1 MSRLDQRLEGE
12 GGRAAASTLG
22 RSSGS
27 RLLIPGIVLERV
39 DEGVEQVEKGGRHIR
54 RMDQPTAE
62 PRVMG
67 RRMEAAGVLKIW
79 EGSVMPGTYA
89 MAN

>member
-1 MSRLDQRLEGE
+1 
-12 GGRAAASTLG
+12 
-22 RSSGS
+22 
-27 RLLIPGIVLERV
+27 
-39 DEGVEQVEKGGRHIR
+39 
-54 RMDQPTAE
+54 MDQPTAE